1 MAHIR
6 DLDPGSSALAYYGA
20 ELRRLREAAG
30 LTQKQVGDI
39 IYCTGS
45 LVGQI
50 ETARKAPTREFTER
64 VDAALGAE
72 GALIRLWPLVSRSA
86 LPGWFQPYAEMEAT
100 ATTIYTYQAQLVHG
114 LLQTDAYARAVLGVL
129 SKDRL
134 DERASARLERQSIL
148 QRKGRPVLWAILGEG
163 VLHQAVGGPEVMR
176 GQLAHL
182 LSYRHDDWV
191 HIQVLPFAAGT
202 HAGQLGSF
210 NILRFDDAPDIAY
223 SEGYDGGRTTIDPQQ
238 VGDRSLRYDLLQA
251 AALSLDK
258 SADLIASVMEDR
270 YGERP

>member
-100 ATTIYTYQAQLVHG
+100 ATDIFTYQAQLVDG
-114 LLQTDAYARAVLGVL
+114 LLQTRDYAYAVLGAIRRVGL
-129 SKDRL
+129 PERVAARMERQRLLTLAQPPLIWTVL
-134 DERASARLERQSIL
+134 DEAVLERPIG
-148 QRKGRPVLWAILGEG
+148 GR
-163 VLHQAVGGPEVMR
+163 EVMR
-176 GQLAHL
+176 AQLAHL
-182 LSYRHDDWV
+182 LSFRTSDSV
-191 HIQVLPFAAGT
+191 HVQVLPYSAGA
-202 HAGQLGSF
+202 HAGLPGSF
-210 NILRFDDAPDIAY
+210 AILRFDGSPDIAY
-223 SEGYDGGRTTIDPQQ
+223 TEGYDSGVTTVNPAE
-238 VGDRSLRYDLLQA
+238 VRDRSLRYDLLQA
-251 AALSLDK
+251 AALSPED

-270 YGERP
+270 YGEQN